1 MGRLAMI
8 IVIGLGITVSI
19 VSLTIN
25 KSKTGAV
32 ENTAGFAKY
41 SAARNIAHTAVN
53 MALRA
58 IDRGDSGYVRPLR
71 RGELVVRSWN
81 VMEGSCSLYLKATAS
96 KDTIDMTVKAFYLD
110 TTKIMN
116 LRLRSYPK
124 PFPVVNA
131 AVGLASDNITFQ
143 MNGNPHIYGEN
154 YNMNGTRGTSSFD
167 TVGVAVKTVAE
178 STQVAS
184 YGNKITGDPKQVVI
198 DPPEDPGLYVEEYI
212 SGADYVFAD
221 GSNNS
226 GIYGSAD
233 QPVIGYCDG
242 RVKFGGNGKFY
253 GVLIVNKSIEF
264 VGTFDVYGLVLAYQ
278 KNASDSIEI
287 TSSVGTP
294 QLWGGVIMSGVGG
307 RFIMKGTS
315 DVRYSREALEMAK
328 YIGKMQAYQV
338 IRWYE

>member
-8 IVIGLGITVSI
+8 IVIGLGVTVSI
-19 VSLTIN
+19 ISLSIN

-41 SAARNIAHTAVN
+41 SAARNIAHTTVN

-58 IDRGDSGYVRPLR
+58 IDRGDTGFVRPLR
-71 RGELVVRSWN
+71 RGELVERKWELMGGGSYLSMRAN
-81 VMEGSCSLYLKATAS
+81 VS
-96 KDTIDMTVKAFYLD
+96 KDTIDMVVEAFYLD
-110 TTKIMN
+110 TTKIMD

-124 PFPVVNA
+124 PFPQVNA

-143 MNGNPHIYGEN
+143 MNGSPHIYGEN
-154 YNMNGTRGTSSFD
+154 FDMDGTPGNSAYD
-167 TVGVAVKTVAE
+167 TIGVAVKTVAE
-178 STQVAS
+178 STQVAG
-184 YGNKITGDPKQVVI
+184 YGSKISGDPQQVII
-198 DPPEDPGLYVEEYI
+198 DPPEDPGLYVQEYI

-233 QPVIGYCDG
+233 QPVIGYCNG
-242 RVKFGGNGKFY
+242 RVKFGGGGKFY
-253 GVLIVNKSIEF
+253 GVLIVNKSVEF
-264 VGTFDVYGLVLAYQ
+264 VGTFDVYGLTLCYQ
-278 KNASDSIEI
+278 ANPADSIEL
-287 TSSVGTP
+287 TSSTGTP
-294 QLWGGVIMSGVGG
+294 QLWGGVIMSGAGG

-315 DVRYSREALEMAK
+315 DVRYSVEALEMAK

-338 IRWYE
+338 LRWYE